1 MKSFDDIKKELRERI
16 KIKQTELIESDINSE
31 EYTNILNELELLNL
45 EYKEISSLKGNNFV
59 KKLEEYTKLKTKYAF
74 LENLDMK
81 QINDILLIIR
91 QTNKSIEEAYDNG
104 VEFTE
109 LTNDYRQELQIND
122 IDYTKINSSE
132 TLEKIIELLSNKYEN
147 FKIKLEEFYS
157 ILRNFSA
164 YNYELLSSAVE
175 HNKYL
180 SIDTLNELRGL
191 GSDSLIDA
199 IINNYE
205 NKKRI
210 KREPFILPNK
220 REEMLEKIDKKIKEY
235 LKSLCKSL
243 GLFVKHNYK
252 EYKDILGLTI
262 DEYKEEDIIYLY
274 SKILKQIADKNTEIK
289 SILKT
294 YKFLLTNYK
303 GFEKINNK
311 RLTDIGL
318 DLSELENSSINIYEL
333 SKDDIF
339 EILSKMHTYNNLQQE
354 RRIEETPK
362 LILATEE

>member
-1 MKSFDDIKKELRERI
+1 MKSFDEIKKELREKI
-16 KIKQTELIESDINSE
+16 KTKQTELIESDINSK
-31 EYTNILNELELLNL
+31 EYTNILNKLELLNL
-45 EYKEISSLKGNNFV
+45 EYKEILSLKGNNFV

-104 VEFTE
+104 VVFTE
-109 LTNDYRQELQIND
+109 LTNDYRQELQINN

-132 TLEKIIELLSNKYEN
+132 TLEKIIELLSNKYDN

-157 ILRNFSA
+157 ILKNFSP
-164 YNYELLSSAVE
+164 YTYELLSSAVE

-199 IINNYE
+199 IISNYE

-210 KREPFILPNK
+210 KREPFILPKK
-220 REEMLEKIDKKIKEY
+220 REEMLDKVDKKIKEY
-235 LKSLCKSL
+235 LRALHSSL
-243 GLFVKHNYK
+243 GLFVKQNYK
-252 EYKDILGLTI
+252 EYKEVLGLTI
-262 DEYKEEDIIYLY
+262 DEYKEEDITYLY

-289 SILKT
+289 LILRT
-294 YKFLLTNYK
+294 YNFLLTNYK
-303 GFEKINNK
+303 SFEKINNK

-318 DLSELENSSINIYEL
+318 DLSELDNSRINIYEL

-339 EILSKMHTYNNLQQE
+339 EILSKIHTYNNLQPQK
-354 RRIEETPK
+354 RIEETPK
-362 LILATEE
+362 LVLATEE